1 MANLPAQSFSSHT
14 KWSPPF
20 HFFLTPILL
29 LNLLYRGRILMREL
43 SFDAL
48 WSVVVASALLVAA
61 FLIRIYSLKVQ
72 DRLIRLEER
81 LRMKELLAPALYQR
95 ALQLTEAQLVAL
107 RFASD
112 GELAERVS
120 EALDQNLQPKQIKER
135 VKTWRPDHFRV

>member
-1 MANLPAQSFSSHT
+1 MANQPAQSFSSHT

-20 HFFLTPILL
+20 HFFLTPILFF
-29 LNLLYRGRILMREL
+29 NVLYQGRILMRDL
-43 SFDAL
+43 SFDAM
-48 WSVVVASALLVAA
+48 WSVAVASALLVGA

-95 ALQLTEAQLVAL
+95 ALQLTEKQLVAL

-112 GELAERVS
+112 EELAARVT
-120 EALDQNLQPKQIKER
+120 EALDQNLEPKQIKER
-135 VKTWRPDHFRV
+135 VKNWRPDHFRV

>member
-1 MANLPAQSFSSHT
+1 
-14 KWSPPF
+14 
-20 HFFLTPILL
+20 
-29 LNLLYRGRILMREL
+29 MREL

-48 WSVVVASALLVAA
+48 WSVVVASALLVAV